1 MYFYDRETENSP
13 NWLIALPKSILPIN
27 NQYSNKYNTIN
38 SQYNQYCQNLPQ
50 TNLIK
55 ANKELLSNVVT
66 PRNEKAQ

>member
-1 MYFYDRETENSP
+1 MYVYDRETENST

-27 NQYSNKYNTIN
+27 SQYSNKYNTIN
-38 SQYNQYCQNLPQ
+38 NQYCQNLPQ

>member
-1 MYFYDRETENSP
+1 MYFYDRETENST